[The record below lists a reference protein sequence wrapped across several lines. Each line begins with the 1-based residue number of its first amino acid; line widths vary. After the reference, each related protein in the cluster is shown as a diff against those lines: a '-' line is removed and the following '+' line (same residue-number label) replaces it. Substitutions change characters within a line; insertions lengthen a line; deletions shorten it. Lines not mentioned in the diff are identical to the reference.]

1 MENKDEK
8 TAEVKPRKYRNKP
21 DVIRILENLQMEN
34 VALKDRVKFLEELRD
49 SFKIELSKEQSENQ
63 KSREL
68 VKELIPI
75 VEEYRVN
82 IVFGPLR
89 KDKREKTTAMLA
101 IISKASYGPS
111 LVTIMTPSGALKG
124 RIAPTTL
131 PLR

>member
-1 MENKDEK
+1 MIRLKNYVKLNSRMENKDEK

-101 IISKASYGPS
+101 IISKAK
-111 LVTIMTPSGALKG
+111 ALLEKKEK
-124 RIAPTTL
+124 
-131 PLR
+131 